1 MISDAVLKQD
11 VEEELTW
18 HPDIDSD
25 HIGIR
30 ADNGIVTLKGYV
42 PSYVQ
47 KHAAE
52 AAVKRVAGVRGV
64 VESLQVYLAGSN
76 PTEDQELAKR
86 AINSLDWDVLVPSQS
101 VKVTVEGGWV
111 SLSGEVS
118 WQYQKNAAE
127 NAVRKLCGVVRLINN
142 VTLKRQPQPT
152 DIKQRI
158 EKALKRV
165 AELDSKSIQVA
176 VADGTVTLE
185 GTVDSCAARDQAEG
199 AVWAAPGV
207 IEVHDNLRVAL

>member
-1 MISDAVLKQD
+1 MISDAVLQQD
-11 VEEELTW
+11 VEEELRW
-18 HPDIDSD
+18 RPEIDSD
-25 HIGIR
+25 HVGIT

-47 KHAAE
+47 KRAAE

-76 PTEDQELAKR
+76 PTEDEELARR
-86 AINSLDWDVLVPSQS
+86 AINSLDWDALVPRAC

-111 SLSGEVS
+111 GLSGEVS

-127 NAVRKLCGVVRLINN
+127 NAVRKLYGVLGVINN
-142 VTLKRQPQPT
+142 VEIKRRLQPT
-152 DIKQRI
+152 DIKQSI
-158 EKALKRV
+158 ENALKRS
-165 AELDSKSIQVA
+165 AELDCKEIRVA
-176 VADGTVTLE
+176 VANGTVTLE
-185 GTVDSCAARDQAEG
+185 GTVNSWAARDQAEG

-207 IEVHDNLRVAL
+207 MEVRDNLRILL

>member
-1 MISDAVLKQD
+1 M
-11 VEEELTW
+11 
-18 HPDIDSD
+18 
-25 HIGIR
+25 
-30 ADNGIVTLKGYV
+30 
-42 PSYVQ
+42 
-47 KHAAE
+47 
-52 AAVKRVAGVRGV
+52 KRVAGVRGV

-76 PTEDQELAKR
+76 PTDDQELAKR
-86 AINSLDWDVLVPSQS
+86 AINSLDWDALVPAQS
-101 VKVTVEGGWV
+101 IKVTVEGGWV

-127 NAVRKLCGVVRLINN
+127 NAVRKLCGVVRVINN

-165 AELDSKSIQVA
+165 AELDSQSIQVA

-207 IEVHDNLRVAL
+207 IEVHDNLRVAA